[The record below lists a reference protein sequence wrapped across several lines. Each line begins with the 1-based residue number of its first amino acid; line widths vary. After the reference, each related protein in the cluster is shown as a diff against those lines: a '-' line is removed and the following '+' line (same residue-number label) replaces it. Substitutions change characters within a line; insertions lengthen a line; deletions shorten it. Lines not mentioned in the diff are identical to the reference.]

1 MADRML
7 QFVRLDQRMPEKR
20 EADAR
25 RADFDEI
32 YEAFS
37 ADAAAA
43 QASRCSQCGVPFCSV
58 HCPLGN
64 NIPDWLKLTAE
75 GRLEEAYEVSSAT
88 NTFPEIC
95 GRICPQ
101 DRLCEGNCVIEK
113 DFGAVTIGSVEKYIT
128 DTAWQRGWVKAP
140 KPSRELAQSVGIVG
154 AGPAGLA
161 AAEKLRL
168 RGYQVHVYDRYDRVG
183 GLMIYG
189 IPNFKLE
196 KDVVLR
202 RWKQFEEGGIHFHLD
217 VEIGKDITLAELR
230 ARHDGVLI
238 GTGVYRARD
247 MAAPGIGLS
256 GIVPALDYLT
266 ASNRKGL
273 GEAVEAFEAGV
284 LNADGKNVVVIGG
297 GDTAMDCVR
306 TAVRQGATSVTCLYR
321 RDKANMPGS
330 MREVYNAEEE
340 GVRFEWLGAP
350 EGFKGV
356 VGSVGGGDDRVT
368 AVVAHRMHLGLP
380 DATGRQQVT
389 PVAGSRFELPA
400 DIVIMALGFDPEDLP
415 KAFEEPALPVTKWG
429 TLKVDHRTMMTAL
442 PGVFAAGDIVRGA
455 SLVVWAIRDGRD
467 AAEQMHAYI
476 QQKASALAV
485 AAE

>member
-20 EADAR
+20 DASSR
-25 RADFDEI
+25 RVDFGEI
-32 YEAFS
+32 YKPFEP
-37 ADAAAA
+37 AAAA
-43 QASRCSQCGVPFCSV
+43 TQASRCSQCGVPFCQV
-58 HCPLGN
+58 HCPLNN

-75 GRLEEAYEVSSAT
+75 GRLEEAYEVASAT

-113 DFGAVTIGSVEKYIT
+113 GFGSVTIGSVEKYIT
-128 DTAWQRGWVKAP
+128 DTAWERGWVQPP
-140 KPSRELAQSVGIVG
+140 KPRRELAQSVGIIG

-161 AAEKLRL
+161 AAERLRT

-196 KDVVLR
+196 KEVVLR
-202 RWKQFEEGGIHFHLD
+202 RWKQFEDGGIRFHLNTG
-217 VEIGKDITLAELR
+217 VGTEVSLAELR
-230 ARHDGVLI
+230 RRHDSILI
-238 GTGVYRARD
+238 GTGVYKARD
-247 MAAPGIGLS
+247 MQAPGIGLK
-256 GIVPALDYLT
+256 GIVPALGYLT
-266 ASNRKGL
+266 ASNRVGL
-273 GEAVEAFEAGV
+273 GEAVPSFDSGE
-284 LNADGKNVVVIGG
+284 LNATGKHVVVIGG

-306 TAVRQGATSVTCLYR
+306 TAIRQGAASVTCLYR

-330 MREVYNAEEE
+330 MREVHHAEEE

-350 EGFKGV
+350 EAFRGEGHV
-356 VGSVGGGDDRVT
+356 RG
-368 AVVAHRMHLGLP
+368 VVAHRMHLGLP

-389 PVAGSRFELPA
+389 PVEGSRFELPA
-400 DIVIMALGFDPEDLP
+400 DLVIMALGFDPEDLP
-415 KAFEEPALPVTKWG
+415 TAFGEPGLPVTRWG
-429 TLKVDHRTMMTAL
+429 TLKVDHRTLMTAL

-467 AAEQMHAYI
+467 AAEAMHGYM
-476 QQKASALAV
+476 QQKASTLAV

>member
-7 QFVRLDQRMPEKR
+7 QFVRLDQRTPEKR
-20 EADAR
+20 EATAR
-25 RADFDEI
+25 REDFDEI
-32 YEAFS
+32 YRQFDPEGAKS
-37 ADAAAA
+37 
-43 QASRCSQCGVPFCSV
+43 QASRCSQCGVPFCQV
-58 HCPLGN
+58 HCPLNN

-75 GRLEEAYEVSSAT
+75 GRLEEAYEVASAT

-113 DFGAVTIGSVEKYIT
+113 DFGSVTIGSVEKYIT
-128 DTAWQRGWVKAP
+128 DTAWEKGWVKAP
-140 KPSRELAQSVGIVG
+140 IPKRELAQSVGIIG

-161 AAEKLRL
+161 AAERLRM

-202 RWKQFEEGGIHFHLD
+202 RWKQFEEGGIHFHLN
-217 VEIGKDITLAELR
+217 VRIGEDITLAELR
-230 ARHDGVLI
+230 AKHDAVLI
-238 GTGVYRARD
+238 GTGVYKARD
-247 MAAPGIGLS
+247 MSAPGIGLD

-273 GEAVEAFEAGV
+273 GEAVPAFDSGA
-284 LNADGKNVVVIGG
+284 LDAKGKHVVVIGG

-306 TAVRQGATSVTCLYR
+306 TAVRQDAASVTCLYR

-350 EGFKGV
+350 EAFRGEGAVKGV
-356 VGSVGGGDDRVT
+356 I
-368 AVVAHRMHLGLP
+368 AQRMHLGLP

-389 PVAGSRFELPA
+389 PLPGGRFELPA
-400 DIVIMALGFDPEDLP
+400 DLVVMALGFDPEDLP
-415 KAFEEPALPVTKWG
+415 TAFAEPALPVTKWG

-476 QQKASALAV
+476 QQKASTLAV